1 MREVVLTELASVLG
15 HVSPTALESNRPFNQ
30 LGLDSAGALELRNRL
45 VAATGLP
52 LGKVLLFDYPT
63 PAELAGYVLGEMK
76 GTRIDAQVS
85 SPTVRADEPIAI
97 VGMAARFPG
106 GVSSPEELWQLV
118 AQGVDAIG
126 PLPTDRGWDLENLYN
141 PDPEHPGTST
151 TRYGGFVRDV
161 GHFDAGF
168 FSISPREALAM
179 DPQQRVL
186 LEAAW
191 EAPRGCRHRPFQ
203 LEGHPDRRVRWS
215 DGSDA
220 AHAFTRRTAPRLR

>member
-15 HVSPTALESNRPFNQ
+15 VRLPNGARESNRPFNQ

-126 PLPTDRGWDLENLYN
+126 PLPTDRGLGSGEPLR
-141 PDPEHPGTST
+141 PRSRASRHQHHPL
-151 TRYGGFVRDV
+151 RRLR
-161 GHFDAGF
+161 
-168 FSISPREALAM
+168 PRRRAF
-179 DPQQRVL
+179 RCGVL
-186 LEAAW
+186 LHLADPGSAADQP
-191 EAPRGCRHRPFQ
+191 ETREHVGS
-203 LEGHPDRRVRWS
+203 RRWKR
-215 DGSDA
+215 
-220 AHAFTRRTAPRLR
+220 RRTGRDNPFS